1 MNAKGRLGPL
11 DQMAP
16 CGCVLVVKIIKGV
29 THVTL
34 IPHDLTCPVVQ
45 ASIDVAAA
53 EGKEVNLVADKW
65 RG

>member
-1 MNAKGRLGPL
+1 
-11 DQMAP
+11 
-16 CGCVLVVKIIKGV
+16 
-29 THVTL
+29 
-34 IPHDLTCPVVQ
+34 VQ